1 MQIPMLSRL
10 ALLIFVCNVVLANW
24 ALAQDDLDALPSS
37 SETVQ
42 IEVLVFRFPGKG
54 AGSELKPGQAPA
66 SNVGQAILRAN
77 SAEQTSAVEL
87 YSEVAPSQRRLS
99 GAMAR
104 IQASSDL
111 KPLLFTAWRQNLSD
125 ARWVSL
131 QVSGTGAETGSE
143 TGSEKISGRLLLT
156 PGKPLGLKLELQL
169 DGAQLNG
176 VVNDSANAASRF
188 RMRANRPAHFEE
200 TLYFDHPALGALVRV
215 DLSRQP
221 EIRAE

>member
-1 MQIPMLSRL
+1 MFSRL
-10 ALLIFVCNVVLANW
+10 ALVFVCNYAF
-24 ALAQDDLDALPSS
+24 ASFAMAQDDLDALASS

-54 AGSELKPGQAPA
+54 AGSELKPTQAPA
-66 SNVGQAILRAN
+66 ANAGQAILRPGSGEN
-77 SAEQTSAVEL
+77 
-87 YSEVAPSQRRLS
+87 YSEVEPSQRRLS

-131 QVSGTGAETGSE
+131 QASASGTGVETGA
-143 TGSEKISGRLLLT
+143 EKISGRLLLT

-169 DGAQLNG
+169 DDAQIDVLASDSLNSDG
-176 VVNDSANAASRF
+176 QASNAASSRRF

-215 DLSRQP
+215 DLKAQ
-221 EIRAE
+221 

>member
-1 MQIPMLSRL
+1 MLTRL
-10 ALLIFVCNVVLANW
+10 TLIFASSF
-24 ALAQDDLDALPSS
+24 ALAGSAAAQDELDALPSS
-37 SETVQ
+37 NETVQ

-66 SNVGQAILRAN
+66 SNVGQAILGSNSSAN
-77 SAEQTSAVEL
+77 EL
-87 YSEVAPSQRRLS
+87 YSEVESSQRRLS

-131 QVSGTGAETGSE
+131 QSTDAATLGA
-143 TGSEKISGRLLLT
+143 EKISGRLLLT

-169 DGAQLNG
+169 DGAQING
-176 VVNDSANAASRF
+176 VADASGPDRAAGNAVYSGRF
-188 RMRANRPAHFEE
+188 RMRANRPAHYEE

-215 DLSRQP
+215 DL
-221 EIRAE
+221 RAH

>member
-1 MQIPMLSRL
+1 MLSRL
-10 ALLIFVCNVVLANW
+10 LLIFICNFAIANL
-24 ALAQDDLDALPSS
+24 ALAQDDELDALPSS

-54 AGSELKPGQAPA
+54 PGSELKPGQAPA
-66 SNVGQAILRAN
+66 SDVGQAILSSSSGA
-77 SAEQTSAVEL
+77 SEL
-87 YSEVAPSQRRLS
+87 YSEVEPSQRRLS

-131 QVSGTGAETGSE
+131 QAVGADADPLGAER
-143 TGSEKISGRLLLT
+143 ISGRLLLT

-169 DGAQLNG
+169 DGAQIDG
-176 VVNDSANAASRF
+176 VPNDATGNTASRRF

-215 DLSRQP
+215 DL
-221 EIRAE
+221 RAQ

>member
-1 MQIPMLSRL
+1 MLSRL
-10 ALLIFVCNVVLANW
+10 ALIFACNFAFTSVVC
-24 ALAQDDLDALPSS
+24 AQDDLDALPTS

-54 AGSELKPGQAPA
+54 AGSELKPGQTPA
-66 SNVGQAILRAN
+66 SNVGQAILNAN
-77 SAEQTSAVEL
+77 AGANDQ
-87 YSEVAPSQRRLS
+87 YSEVEPSQRRLS

-131 QVSGTGAETGSE
+131 QPSGMGASGSE
-143 TGSEKISGRLLLT
+143 RISGRLLLT
-156 PGKPLGLKLELQL
+156 PGKPLGVKLELQL
-169 DGAQLNG
+169 DGAEINS
-176 VVNDSANAASRF
+176 VASDSSRRF
-188 RMRANRPAHFEE
+188 RLRANRPAHFEE

-215 DLSRQP
+215 DLKAQ
-221 EIRAE
+221 

>member
-1 MQIPMLSRL
+1 MLSRL
-10 ALLIFVCNVVLANW
+10 ALIFACSF
-24 ALAQDDLDALPSS
+24 ALPNLVIAQDDLDALPSS

-54 AGSELKPGQAPA
+54 AGSELKPGQTPV
-66 SNVGQAILRAN
+66 SNDGQTIL
-77 SAEQTSAVEL
+77 STSVAEKARQTSADANGL
-87 YSEVAPSQRRLS
+87 YSEVEPTQRRLS

-125 ARWVSL
+125 ARWVNL
-131 QVSGTGAETGSE
+131 QSSGSGTETLGA
-143 TGSEKISGRLLLT
+143 EKISGRLLLT

-169 DGAQLNG
+169 DGAQIDG
-176 VVNDSANAASRF
+176 VAYDSVNAGSRRF
-188 RMRANRPAHFEE
+188 RMRASRPAHFEE

-215 DLSRQP
+215 DLKAQ
-221 EIRAE
+221 

>member
-1 MQIPMLSRL
+1 MFSRL
-10 ALLIFVCNVVLANW
+10 ALVFLCSFALAG
-24 ALAQDDLDALPSS
+24 LLRAQDDLDALPSS

-54 AGSELKPGQAPA
+54 AGSELKSSQSPA
-66 SNVGQAILRAN
+66 SSIGQAIARSN
-77 SAEQTSAVEL
+77 SDASEL
-87 YSEVAPSQRRLS
+87 YSEVEPSQRRLS

-131 QVSGTGAETGSE
+131 QALGSDSESLGA
-143 TGSEKISGRLLLT
+143 EKISGRLLLT

-169 DGAQLNG
+169 DGAQIDG
-176 VVNDSANAASRF
+176 VRAGDLSTNPRF
-188 RMRANRPAHFEE
+188 RMRASRAAHFEE

-215 DLSRQP
+215 DLSAR
-221 EIRAE
+221 

>member
-1 MQIPMLSRL
+1 MQIPMFSRL
-10 ALLIFVCNVVLANW
+10 ALIFVCNFVLADV

-77 SAEQTSAVEL
+77 SAEQTGAVEL
-87 YSEVAPSQRRLS
+87 YSEVASSQRRLS

-131 QVSGTGAETGSE
+131 QAFASGTGAE

-215 DLSRQP
+215 DLSSQQ

>member
-1 MQIPMLSRL
+1 MLSRL
-10 ALLIFVCNVVLANW
+10 ALIFACIF
-24 ALAQDDLDALPSS
+24 ALTSAVYAQDDLDALPSS

-54 AGSELKPGQAPA
+54 AGSELKPGQAAA
-66 SNVGQAILRAN
+66 SNVGQAILN
-77 SAEQTSAVEL
+77 TNTGVSGL
-87 YSEVAPSQRRLS
+87 YNEVDPSQRRLS

-131 QVSGTGAETGSE
+131 QPVRASTGSE
-143 TGSEKISGRLLLT
+143 RISGRLLLT
-156 PGKPLGLKLELQL
+156 PGKPLGVKLELQL
-169 DGAQLNG
+169 DGAEINS
-176 VVNDSANAASRF
+176 VANDSSRRF
-188 RMRANRPAHFEE
+188 RLRANRPAHFEE

-215 DLSRQP
+215 DLKAQ
-221 EIRAE
+221 

>member
-1 MQIPMLSRL
+1 MLSRL
-10 ALLIFVCNVVLANW
+10 ALIFACHFALAS
-24 ALAQDDLDALPSS
+24 LVYAQDDLDALPAS

-66 SNVGQAILRAN
+66 SNVGQAILNTNAGA
-77 SAEQTSAVEL
+77 SGL
-87 YSEVAPSQRRLS
+87 YSEVDPSQRRLS

-131 QVSGTGAETGSE
+131 QPADAATGSE
-143 TGSEKISGRLLLT
+143 RISGRLLLT
-156 PGKPLGLKLELQL
+156 PGKPLGVKLELQL
-169 DGAQLNG
+169 DGAEINS
-176 VVNDSANAASRF
+176 VASDSSRRF
-188 RMRANRPAHFEE
+188 RLRANRPAHFEE

-215 DLSRQP
+215 DLKAQ
-221 EIRAE
+221 

>member
-1 MQIPMLSRL
+1 MFSRL
-10 ALLIFVCNVVLANW
+10 ALVFLCNFLFAG
-24 ALAQDDLDALPSS
+24 LLRAQDDLDALPNS

-54 AGSELKPGQAPA
+54 AGSELKSSQSPA
-66 SNVGQAILRAN
+66 SSIGQAISRSN
-77 SAEQTSAVEL
+77 SDASEN
-87 YSEVAPSQRRLS
+87 YSEVEPRQRRLS

-131 QVSGTGAETGSE
+131 QAVGSDTE
-143 TGSEKISGRLLLT
+143 SSSAEKISGRLLLT

-169 DGAQLNG
+169 DGAQIDG
-176 VVNDSANAASRF
+176 VATEPSSNPRF
-188 RMRANRPAHFEE
+188 RMRANRAAHFEE

-215 DLSRQP
+215 DLS
-221 EIRAE
+221 AH